1 MDKYDITILGAGPG
15 GYVAAIKAA
24 QLGNKVLIIEK
35 DRPGGLCLNWGC
47 IPTKTLLVSARH
59 FRDIKRSEN
68 FGIVGINQDNVK
80 IDWEK
85 LLKKKDSVVNKLVS
99 GVEMLFKK
107 NKIDHIKGEGRVID
121 SKTIEVN
128 DKEIKFDKL
137 IIATGAGIEFPK
149 WDGIDKLLESGKV
162 IDHKR
167 VLGLKAQPKEIVIIG
182 TNTYAVE
189 FATFFNA
196 IGTKTT
202 LINPEK
208 NIIPYEDKALVSSLE
223 RQLKKDG
230 VKIVAEVS
238 PKAFKGESLLVE
250 RKGKEETYSAD
261 NFIFMM
267 GRKANLK
274 GIESLDLELDKNGYI
289 KTNDKLETNLKDVYA
304 VGDVNGKIPLAHLA
318 SAEGIVAVENIMG
331 IESQLNYKLVPQVVY
346 SFPEIASVGIT
357 KEKAKEA
364 GLDYSVGKFPLA
376 ANGMAIAEEETLGFI
391 EIISDN
397 AYGEIIGVHIM
408 APTASDMISEAVAV
422 MSIEGTVYDLAKTIH
437 PHPTFSE
444 PYVEAAYDII
454 DKPINM

>member
-162 IDHKR
+162 IDHKG

-208 NIIPYEDKALVSSLE
+208 NILSYEDKALVSSLE

-230 VKIVAEVS
+230 VKIVAEAS

-422 MSIEGTVYDLAKTIH
+422 MNIEGTVYDLAKTIH

>member
-1 MDKYDITILGAGPG
+1 MDKYDIAILGAGPG

-24 QLGNKVLIIEK
+24 QLGNKVLVIEK
-35 DRPGGLCLNWGC
+35 DSPGGLCLNWGC
-47 IPTKTLLVSARH
+47 IPTKTLLVSAKH

-68 FGIVGINQDNVK
+68 FGIVGINQDDVK

-85 LLKKKDSVVNKLVS
+85 LLDKKDSVVNKLVS
-99 GVEMLFKK
+99 GVSMLFKK
-107 NKIDHIKGEGRVID
+107 NGIEHIKGQGKVID

-128 DKEIKFDKL
+128 DKTIKFDKL

-149 WDGIDKLLESGKV
+149 WDGIDKMLEAGKV
-162 IDHKR
+162 IDHKG
-167 VLGLKAQPKEIVIIG
+167 VLGLRAQPKEIVIIG
-182 TNTYAVE
+182 NNTYAVE
-189 FATFFNA
+189 FATFFNT

-208 NIIPYEDKALVSSLE
+208 SIIPYEDKTLASTLE

-230 VKIVAEVS
+230 VKIISEAT
-238 PKAFKGESLLVE
+238 PKSFKNDSLLVE
-250 RKGKEETYSAD
+250 RKGKEETYHAD
-261 NFIFMM
+261 NFILMM
-267 GRKANLK
+267 SRKANLK
-274 GIESLDLELDKNGYI
+274 GIEVLDLELDEKGYI
-289 KTNDKLETNLKDVYA
+289 KTNEKLETNEKNIYA
-304 VGDVNGKIPLAHLA
+304 VGDVNGKIPLAHVA

-331 IESQLNYKLVPQVVY
+331 ITSKLNYNLVPQLVY

-357 KEKAKEA
+357 EEKAKEA
-364 GLDYSVGKFPLA
+364 GIDYSVGKFPLA
-376 ANGMAIAEEETLGFI
+376 ANGMAIAEEEIVGFI

-408 APTASDMISEAVAV
+408 APTASDMISEAVAI
-422 MSIEGTVYDLAKTIH
+422 MQIEGTVYDLVKTIH

-444 PYVEAAYDII
+444 PYVEAAWAIV

>member
-208 NIIPYEDKALVSSLE
+208 NILSYEDKALVSSLE

-422 MSIEGTVYDLAKTIH
+422 MNIEGTVYDLAKTIH